1 MKPNKKIKLPNNG
14 KQLYKLLRK
23 NPELESQLKP
33 KHLLKIISY
42 LAQRNQS
49 QSKVKPSEYQVLIQK
64 ILAGEKPQV
73 TPEQKKR
80 LDTIF
85 KRYVGKSYGELSK
98 RDLEFLKKKLENPVP
113 TYKLKRTVNKLQK
126 KVDQIRQLV
135 NPNQTSASKEKPT
148 AQKLISELVNTK
160 PQQSTTVQKTVKPKH
175 LGKGLAYTGL
185 GVAGL
190 LGTLALVN
198 KLKKKKSDSEH

>member
-1 MKPNKKIKLPNNG
+1 MEPNKKIKLPNNG

-33 KHLLKIISY
+33 KHWLKIIRY

-126 KVDQIRQLV
+126 KVDQIQQLV

-148 AQKLISELVNTK
+148 AQKLLSELVNTK

>member
-1 MKPNKKIKLPNNG
+1 MEPNKKIKLPNNG

-33 KHLLKIISY
+33 KHLLKIIRY

-49 QSKVKPSEYQVLIQK
+49 LSKVKPTEYQVLIQK

-85 KRYVGKSYGELSK
+85 KR
-98 RDLEFLKKKLENPVP
+98 RDLP
-113 TYKLKRTVNKLQK
+113 
-126 KVDQIRQLV
+126 
-135 NPNQTSASKEKPT
+135 
-148 AQKLISELVNTK
+148 
-160 PQQSTTVQKTVKPKH
+160 
-175 LGKGLAYTGL
+175 G
-185 GVAGL
+185 
-190 LGTLALVN
+190 
-198 KLKKKKSDSEH
+198 

>member
-1 MKPNKKIKLPNNG
+1 L
-14 KQLYKLLRK
+14 
-23 NPELESQLKP
+23 S
-33 KHLLKIISY
+33 
-42 LAQRNQS
+42 
-49 QSKVKPSEYQVLIQK
+49 
-64 ILAGEKPQV
+64 ILN
-73 TPEQKKR
+73 
-80 LDTIF
+80 IF
-85 KRYVGKSYGELSK
+85 
-98 RDLEFLKKKLENPVP
+98 
-113 TYKLKRTVNKLQK
+113 
-126 KVDQIRQLV
+126 V

-148 AQKLISELVNTK
+148 AQKLLSELVNTK

>member
-1 MKPNKKIKLPNNG
+1 MEPNKKIKLPNNG

-23 NPELESQLKP
+23 NPEFENQLKP
-33 KHLLKIISY
+33 KHWLKIIRY

-49 QSKVKPSEYQVLIQK
+49 QSKVKPSEHQVLIQK

-98 RDLEFLKKKLENPVP
+98 HDLEFLKKKLENPVP

-126 KVDQIRQLV
+126 KVDQIQQLV

-148 AQKLISELVNTK
+148 AQKLLSELVNTK

-190 LGTLALVN
+190 LGTLALAN